1 MADVEG
7 VVGTQ
12 AQGRDL
18 KVDTVAEEGT
28 SNGLGWVNRGPVRVV
43 SVPPLPPPQPGT
55 CFLENRVP
63 SPEGFKPQ
71 SPLLLGL

>member
-28 SNGLGWVNRGPVRVV
+28 SHRLG
-43 SVPPLPPPQPGT
+43 
-55 CFLENRVP
+55 
-63 SPEGFKPQ
+63 
-71 SPLLLGL
+71 